1 MCVTYEQ
8 ALAAISDHGDIQAD
22 DACRVFSKTLDW
34 PEMEDCVR
42 LEVCLRLECAAW
54 SCSQFADFDAEPAE
68 WSGSNLLTDLLIEYW
83 HEGGRRDWLQAVLA
97 HEIDLSPHRAAVWE
111 AVNFTEE
118 HTLTRREPYDSLSDD

>member
-42 LEVCLRLECAAW
+42 LEVCLRL
-54 SCSQFADFDAEPAE
+54 
-68 WSGSNLLTDLLIEYW
+68 
-83 HEGGRRDWLQAVLA
+83 
-97 HEIDLSPHRAAVWE
+97 
-111 AVNFTEE
+111 
-118 HTLTRREPYDSLSDD
+118 